1 MAAHPEITHVS
12 RDRGAEYASAAT
24 TGAAQAIQVADR
36 FYVCKNLSEAVQR
49 LLARVLS
56 QLKAESQE
64 TGEKARH
71 LEIRGGGD
79 KVEGIGNLAVYF
91 CKEHFRM
98 LMPRFIEFGYLR
110 YAIRTNDGPS
120 ESQQQEQE

>member
-1 MAAHPEITHVS
+1 LDAHQIIDLLPDRQAETAAAWMAAHPEITHVS

-71 LEIRGGGD
+71 L
-79 KVEGIGNLAVYF
+79 
-91 CKEHFRM
+91 
-98 LMPRFIEFGYLR
+98 
-110 YAIRTNDGPS
+110 
-120 ESQQQEQE
+120 